1 MSATPPTFP
10 TYGVASKLKKIQAGS
25 VALKIV
31 LFYMLGS
38 ICVDALE
45 MNDAANLDRSAALR
59 SLRFPVVGESPPN
72 CLPPGFNFG
81 KKDGECTYILRG
93 PPENGSAGSYQGGV
107 LIGSRFPGYAP
118 ASLFSTLEVA
128 MVLGEKA
135 ECEEWYRGCTLKD
148 VGYWVDGRT
157 LLRLPF
163 RDGISLDVDFWF
175 PTGTRTGGVDFYNGK
190 ALNFSVGIKTA
201 ITVPNWGE
209 VRAE

>member
-10 TYGVASKLKKIQAGS
+10 TYGVAPKLRKVQAGS

-38 ICVDALE
+38 ICVDGLE

-59 SLRFPVVGESPPN
+59 SLRFPV
-72 CLPPGFNFG
+72 
-81 KKDGECTYILRG
+81 
-93 PPENGSAGSYQGGV
+93 GGV

-148 VGYWVDGRT
+148 VGYWVDGRI

-175 PTGTRTGGVDFYNGK
+175 PTGTRSGGVDFYNEK

-201 ITVPNWGE
+201 IT
-209 VRAE
+209 